1 MDKSLIINKIIE
13 AKKFKSDADFA
24 RFLGI
29 SSQSLSK
36 WKARNTYDIE
46 LLYTKCPDL
55 NPDWLFTGEGS
66 IFRNELQQEEVPTNE
81 NELITLLR
89 EKVKDKEMIIKEKT
103 KNIELLEERLKELKE
118 QVKQLSRQ
126 KVSAPSVNYGP
137 FPSVPSL

>member
-1 MDKSLIINKIIE
+1 MTIQERIKQYIDYKGITPYKFCKDLEVSMGSLNKKGAIGTDKYLKII
-13 AKKFKSDADFA
+13 K
-24 RFLGI
+24 
-29 SSQSLSK
+29 
-36 WKARNTYDIE
+36 Y
-46 LLYTKCPDL
+46 YTDL
-55 NPDWLFTGEGS
+55 NPEWLLTGEGNM
-66 IFRNELQQEEVPTNE
+66 FKEETVQEEVPANE

-137 FPSVPSL
+137 FSSASSL

>member
-1 MDKSLIINKIIE
+1 MTIQERIKQYIDYKGITPYKFCKDLEFSMGSLNKKGVIGTDKYLKII
-13 AKKFKSDADFA
+13 K
-24 RFLGI
+24 
-29 SSQSLSK
+29 
-36 WKARNTYDIE
+36 Y
-46 LLYTKCPDL
+46 YTDL
-55 NPDWLFTGEGS
+55 NPDWLLTGEGNM
-66 IFRNELQQEEVPTNE
+66 FKEETVQEEVSANE

>member
-1 MDKSLIINKIIE
+1 MTIQERIKQFIDYKGITPYKFCKDLEFSMGSLNKKGTIGTDKYLKII
-13 AKKFKSDADFA
+13 K
-24 RFLGI
+24 
-29 SSQSLSK
+29 
-36 WKARNTYDIE
+36 Y
-46 LLYTKCPDL
+46 YTDL
-55 NPDWLFTGEGS
+55 NPEWLLTGEGNM
-66 IFRNELQQEEVPTNE
+66 FKEETVQEEVSANE

-137 FPSVPSL
+137 FPSAPSL